1 MNFVMGLAMWGWDA
15 VRTVWNAATWRD
27 VLVLLILV
35 GLWRVGRNV
44 RRVLVRLRELGDKV
58 EDMDTATQL
67 YVRRRDLDEKVDRI
81 ERILGVN

>member
-1 MNFVMGLAMWGWDA
+1 
-15 VRTVWNAATWRD
+15 
-27 VLVLLILV
+27 
-35 GLWRVGRNV
+35 
-44 RRVLVRLRELGDKV
+44 VRLRELGDKV